1 MEHKPEGL
9 QGSWANGG
17 DWDSGIHDARFLVGD
32 TQLLLNLNKDI
43 ARSLFFVSSANKP
56 IPRWRGLLY
65 KEEGGK
71 CWGVQPKSPDKI
83 SCGSSGES
91 GTKNMGLFMALLFFF
106 FSRKKK
112 NACFSHPKS
121 SLQTEFG
128 CFWKEHLAFTKF
140 LSLLSRV
147 QDPIPV
153 ELRRNLSE
161 CTFSG

>member
-1 MEHKPEGL
+1 MGWNTNLRPCKAVGL
-9 QGSWANGG
+9 MVGTGWGSGM
-17 DWDSGIHDARFLVGD
+17 HDACFLVGD

-106 FSRKKK
+106 FKKEK

-128 CFWKEHLAFTKF
+128 CFWKEHLALQSSCHSF
-140 LSLLSRV
+140 LVCRTPS
-147 QDPIPV
+147 PW
-153 ELRRNLSE
+153 N
-161 CTFSG
+161 